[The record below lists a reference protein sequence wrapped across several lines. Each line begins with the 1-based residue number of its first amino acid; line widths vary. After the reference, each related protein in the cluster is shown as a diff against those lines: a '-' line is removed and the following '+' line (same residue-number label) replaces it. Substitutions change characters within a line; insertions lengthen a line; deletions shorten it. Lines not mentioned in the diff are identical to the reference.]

1 MGNLE
6 TLLFWKLAY
15 FFINQHG
22 FRLVSMSENE
32 RELWLENR
40 DHETVQAVRLLR
52 VDLTWSSLVARDIER
67 TAQKGDLLRKRLFM
81 RNMNVLNLYISSY
94 EPVGDYSFVDEPFL
108 FPKGKKT
115 RVISKIFER
124 QHYAERLSWLAGMFS
139 GELVIPEELESPTE
153 EADNWKSRVL
163 EEDMQRFKR
172 EKSIFFYGTP
182 FFTYIF
188 MAVQII
194 VFILMEL
201 AGGSKNSVTLIDFG
215 AKFNPLILEGE
226 WWRLLSPMVLHI
238 GFLHLFMNSLALYYL
253 GTMVE
258 RIFGNVRFLLIYL
271 FSGFF
276 GALASFLFSSSLS
289 AGASGAIFGCFG
301 ALLYFGCIYPKLFF
315 RTIGLNII
323 LILGINLSFGF
334 TVPGIDNAGHIGGLI
349 GGFLA
354 TGIVHF
360 PKKRKIGRQLLFLTL
375 TILLSVFSMNYGF
388 KHPEKV
394 VDEHSAFTL
403 ARYYMLKGEGEQ
415 AYHYLTSS
423 HLYRNQPS
431 PEYLLILAEVEMA
444 TNRLHE
450 AEKHLL
456 QVIGEVPDMAEAY
469 YLLAHVYEASGNRA
483 KAIQFLQ
490 KAVEL
495 DPDNKLYLE
504 QLRQLERLRNFIF

>member
-1 MGNLE
+1 MYGIGKIHFNGWMKVGKILGNLE

-172 EKSIFFYGTP
+172 EKSIFFFTERL

-188 MAVQII
+188 YGRA
-194 VFILMEL
+194 
-201 AGGSKNSVTLIDFG
+201 N
-215 AKFNPLILEGE
+215 
-226 WWRLLSPMVLHI
+226 
-238 GFLHLFMNSLALYYL
+238 Y
-253 GTMVE
+253 
-258 RIFGNVRFLLIYL
+258 
-271 FSGFF
+271 
-276 GALASFLFSSSLS
+276 
-289 AGASGAIFGCFG
+289 CF
-301 ALLYFGCIYPKLFF
+301 YPD
-315 RTIGLNII
+315 G
-323 LILGINLSFGF
+323 
-334 TVPGIDNAGHIGGLI
+334 
-349 GGFLA
+349 
-354 TGIVHF
+354 
-360 PKKRKIGRQLLFLTL
+360 IGRRQQKF
-375 TILLSVFSMNYGF
+375 
-388 KHPEKV
+388 
-394 VDEHSAFTL
+394 
-403 ARYYMLKGEGEQ
+403 RYFDRFWRE
-415 AYHYLTSS
+415 
-423 HLYRNQPS
+423 
-431 PEYLLILAEVEMA
+431 I
-444 TNRLHE
+444 
-450 AEKHLL
+450 
-456 QVIGEVPDMAEAY
+456 
-469 YLLAHVYEASGNRA
+469 
-483 KAIQFLQ
+483 
-490 KAVEL
+490 
-495 DPDNKLYLE
+495 
-504 QLRQLERLRNFIF
+504 